1 MLTLKPMCFSRAA
14 QGKLHTLLYSS
25 PTHTEHGAAGEQGM
39 DRRVGAQPP
48 QPYGLRRQ
56 SPCPSPEGA
65 WPQQSLDLSL
75 ELSKSP
81 SHLPPV
87 APSGPQWPPVA
98 PRAHS
103 PHSLELW
110 LSPAVQALGS
120 AVCNCPV
127 APDPTPVPFDALRKC
142 PPFDVHVHTYK
153 GIVASIPRT
162 NLKILLVPSLVTR
175 GNECCSPSL

>member
-1 MLTLKPMCFSRAA
+1 MLTLKPMCFSWAA

-25 PTHTEHGAAGEQGM
+25 PTHTEDGAAGEQGM
-39 DRRVGAQPP
+39 DRQVGAQPP
-48 QPYGLRRQ
+48 QPHGLWRQ
-56 SPCPSPEGA
+56 SPCPSPGGT

-87 APSGPQWPPVA
+87 AP
-98 PRAHS
+98 RAHS

-110 LSPAVQALGS
+110 LSPAAQALGS

-127 APDPTPVPFDALRKC
+127 APDPTPVPFDALHKC

-153 GIVASIPRT
+153 GIVASIPGT
-162 NLKILLVPSLVTR
+162 DLKILLVPSFVTR